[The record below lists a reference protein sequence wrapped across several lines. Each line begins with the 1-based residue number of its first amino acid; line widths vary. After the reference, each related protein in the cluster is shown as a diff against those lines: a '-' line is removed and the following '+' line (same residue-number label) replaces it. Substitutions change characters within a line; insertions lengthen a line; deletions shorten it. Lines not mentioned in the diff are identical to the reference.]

1 MHNVFTVKCLKKVI
15 TLRLS
20 FGESLNQ
27 WKYRKNIINLP
38 STIEQLK
45 ETKRVYDDI
54 NGALESY
61 NNFMPRNQYFKP
73 HTANAKRFLHNAE
86 FINRQIKIHNVSIES
101 ISSFLGIEG
110 KEFSKLLRYFSKP
123 RKDSIKNFIKKQTD
137 KAKFD
142 FEIAQELKK
151 FIKTKMR
158 Q

>member
-1 MHNVFTVKCLKKVI
+1 MLEEGD
-15 TLRLS
+15 S
-20 FGESLNQ
+20 FKTEFWRELLPVEVQ
-27 WKYRKNIINLP
+27 KNIINLP

-45 ETKRVYDDI
+45 EAKRVYDDI

-86 FINRQIKIHNVSIES
+86 FINRQIKIHNASKEC

-123 RKDSIKNFIKKQTD
+123 RKDSIKISYKSKLIKQNLILRLQKN
-137 KAKFD
+137 
-142 FEIAQELKK
+142 LKSSLK
-151 FIKTKMR
+151 LR
-158 Q
+158 

>member
-1 MHNVFTVKCLKKVI
+1 M
-15 TLRLS
+15 
-20 FGESLNQ
+20 
-27 WKYRKNIINLP
+27 
-38 STIEQLK
+38 K

-61 NNFMPRNQYFKP
+61 NNFMPINQYFKP

-86 FINRQIKIHNVSIES
+86 FINRQIKIHNASIES

-123 RKDSIKNFIKKQTD
+123 RKDSIKIFIQKQTD

-142 FEIAQELKK
+142 FEIAQELKSSLK
-151 FIKTKMR
+151 LRWYNEYNDNNDERLFERNFQWEARKQKWEVI
-158 Q
+158 